1 MSKFDEFAWLS
12 SVSTNLQK
20 KRNKKRFLETGC
32 DDGNKME
39 QISLNLV
46 IYLILLCFTCIL
58 YR

>member
-1 MSKFDEFAWLS
+1 MSLLGYHQLAR
-12 SVSTNLQK
+12 TC
-20 KRNKKRFLETGC
+20 KRKEIKNGFLETGC

-46 IYLILLCFTCIL
+46 AYLILCYTCIL